1 MADKQATEGIDLEA
15 AYQDKNPEDAEPE
28 AEKEPDESEAEKGKE
43 SDDGEKKDGGNSD
56 GDDDGDGLGDL
67 MDIFSDESDVTD
79 SDAGLYDE
87 FLEELTMD
95 QVSEEAE
102 RLLEEFRAI

>member
-1 MADKQATEGIDLEA
+1 MPDEEAKEGIDLDA
-15 AYQDKNPEDAEPE
+15 AYQDRESGDVKPEDADE
-28 AEKEPDESEAEKGKE
+28 AEPAKAESSD
-43 SDDGEKKDGGNSD
+43 SDDEKAAPASD
-56 GDDDGDGLGDL
+56 EGDDGDVLGDL

-79 SDAGLYDE
+79 SDAGLLDE

-95 QVSEEAE
+95 QVSEEAD

>member
-1 MADKQATEGIDLEA
+1 MPDEEAKEGIDLEA
-15 AYQDKNPEDAEPE
+15 AYQDTESGDAKSEDA
-28 AEKEPDESEAEKGKE
+28 DESKPAGAE
-43 SDDGEKKDGGNSD
+43 SSD
-56 GDDDGDGLGDL
+56 GDDGDALGDL

-79 SDAGLYDE
+79 SDAGLLDE

-95 QVSEEAE
+95 QVSEEAD

>member
-1 MADKQATEGIDLEA
+1 MPDEKAKEGIDLEA
-15 AYQDKNPEDAEPE
+15 AYQDQKSGDAEVEGAEKADESKSAE
-28 AEKEPDESEAEKGKE
+28 AESSD
-43 SDDGEKKDGGNSD
+43 SDDEKAASASD
-56 GDDDGDGLGDL
+56 EDDEGDALGDL

-79 SDAGLYDE
+79 SDAGLLDE

-95 QVSEEAE
+95 QVSEEAD